1 MTNRCRWLLVMT
13 IAGLLLGMFFQLTH
27 FAILNL
33 TFVFW
38 IGVEW
43 FLFRSRVLSA
53 KDVFS
58 RVERIVDNQTGN
70 SLSLSLDQKYEVALK
85 AVFEKKTPGLRFFLT
100 DQIPGGIESNDR
112 WPAVIDVN
120 SKRAMKWKYSITPRV
135 TGKISLPGIQLTI
148 TDKFCFFRQQK
159 FVKLRQDLTLLPF
172 MLQPKSTVENV
183 KSDNIQLLAG
193 HHRFKRPGVSS
204 ELLGIREYRAG
215 DPPRSIAWK
224 ATARSGKL
232 MTCEYES
239 EVPIRTTLIADVS
252 GYQFWGRPGPSPFDS
267 IASAVCSITRLLTED
282 KDPVGAVFVSGVNKT
297 RIAPGLG
304 QRQLVRVL
312 QTLLNSHPGANVSA
326 EFGLSELEET
336 AWRALYRIY
345 PELLSE
351 KVNRP
356 HVPWFYF
363 GSKRRY
369 HLIIRKQVALALNW
383 IQGGST
389 SKGHRMAYDEQMFR
403 AACDRFFAEYPSVAN
418 SLSLV
423 ANYGA
428 GRLEKEKSVTQ
439 IAKALIENVAR
450 AKDNELFVLVG
461 DFGVAA
467 DAYQQLLQSV
477 RVARANFHRVM
488 LVSVPPREIANC
500 IDDQVARQAFEYMQ
514 SVNKNMSIQQVSE
527 FFGLGATFSELDDVN
542 LLEKVVG
549 ELRILKAGGA
559 RGPVSPGVAP
569 TSYQPSSSQPGY
581 GDVRGAAGKPAAAWS
596 TTPQPPIAGQ
606 SLSNH
611 GKGG

>member
-1 MTNRCRWLLVMT
+1 MTNRCRWLLVIV
-13 IAGLLLGMFFQLTH
+13 IAGLLLGMFFRFTH
-27 FAILNL
+27 FSILNL
-33 TFVFW
+33 TFIFW
-38 IGVEW
+38 IGIEW
-43 FLFRSRVLSA
+43 FLFRLRVLSA

-58 RVERIVDNQTGN
+58 RVERTIDGQNA
-70 SLSLSLDQKYEVALK
+70 SPISLSLDQKYEVALK
-85 AVFEKKTPGLRFFLT
+85 AVFEKDAPGLRFFLT
-100 DQIPGGIESNDR
+100 DHVPDALESNDR

-135 TGKISLPGIQLTI
+135 TGKISLPGVQLTI
-148 TDKFCFFRQQK
+148 TDKFGFFRQQK
-159 FVKLRQDLTLLPF
+159 FVKLRQELTLLPF

-193 HHRFKRPGVSS
+193 QHRFKRPGVSS
-204 ELLGIREYRAG
+204 ELLGIREYRVG

-224 ATARSGKL
+224 ATARTGRL

-239 EVPIRTTLIADVS
+239 EVPIRTTIIADVS
-252 GYQFWGRPGPSPFDS
+252 GYQFWGRPGPAPFDS

-282 KDPVGAVFVSGVNKT
+282 KDPVGAVFVSGENKT
-297 RIAPGLG
+297 RIPPGLG

-312 QTLLNSHPGANVSA
+312 QTLLNSHPGANVSS
-326 EFGLSELEET
+326 EFGLSELEDT
-336 AWRALYRIY
+336 AWRAVYRIF

-356 HVPWFYF
+356 RVPWFYF
-363 GSKRRY
+363 GPKRRY
-369 HLIIRKQVALALNW
+369 QLINRKQVSFALNW
-383 IQGGST
+383 IQGGSIAT
-389 SKGHRMAYDEQMFR
+389 AYQLTYDDQLFR
-403 AACDRFFAEYPSVAN
+403 KSCDRFFADYPSVAN
-418 SLSLV
+418 ALSLV

-428 GRLEKEKSVTQ
+428 GRLEKEKSVIQ

-461 DFGVAA
+461 DFGVAS

-477 RVARANFHRVM
+477 RIARANFHRVM

-514 SVNKNMSIQQVSE
+514 SVNKNMSIQQLSE
-527 FFGLGATFSELDDVN
+527 FFGLGATFSELNDVN

-549 ELRILKAGGA
+549 ELRILKSGGSRGPASPSGAPTNSYQTSQNNPGPSSNALPSHPTGTTPPPMSGQPHPNQTAGG
-559 RGPVSPGVAP
+559 
-569 TSYQPSSSQPGY
+569 
-581 GDVRGAAGKPAAAWS
+581 
-596 TTPQPPIAGQ
+596 
-606 SLSNH
+606 
-611 GKGG
+611 